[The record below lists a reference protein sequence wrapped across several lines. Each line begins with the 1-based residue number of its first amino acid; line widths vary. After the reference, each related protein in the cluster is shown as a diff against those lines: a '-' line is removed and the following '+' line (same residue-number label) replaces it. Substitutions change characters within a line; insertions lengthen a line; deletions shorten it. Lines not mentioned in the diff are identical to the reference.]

1 MSGAIRRFF
10 AREDG
15 MSKLFKTLLLLVIL
29 VAVAAGLYALTR
41 SKGGDGDLKIV
52 TVEKG
57 SITEKALA
65 VGQIQPRQKF
75 SIKSKISGIVKRCM
89 VNVGDKVKPGDP
101 LLEIAPDPTP
111 QELTDVDRQLDS
123 TRASLDRAKS
133 EFDRSQQLSKDG
145 VLPKSDL
152 DVKREAYELAKV
164 AVAKAEQQRDL
175 TRNGRITTET
185 VNMES
190 IIRAPAAGTILSRA
204 VNPGD
209 PVVPL
214 TSYQPGTELAAIADM
229 SDLIFKGTVDEIDV
243 GKLHAG
249 MIARIKVGALPTDIV
264 TGKVSRIAPQA
275 QQKEGATLFDVEIEL
290 EPTANITLRAGYSA
304 NADLIIRE
312 VKDVPTIPERV
323 VIFEDGGKKTFVELP
338 GLNPKEA
345 PKKVAVKLG
354 VSDGLSTQVTDGLA
368 VGAKVVERPPKK
380 LTSAVD

>member
-1 MSGAIRRFF
+1 
-10 AREDG
+10 
-15 MSKLFKTLLLLVIL
+15 MSKLFKTLLLLVVL
-29 VAVAAGLYALTR
+29 VAVAAGVYALTR
-41 SKGGDGDLKIV
+41 GGKGADGDNKIV

-89 VNVGDKVKPGDP
+89 ANVGDRVKAGDP

-123 TRASLDRAKS
+123 TRASLERAKA

-175 TRNGRITTET
+175 TRNGKITTET

-190 IIRAPAAGTILSRA
+190 IIRAPAAGTVLSRA

-214 TSYQPGTELAAIADM
+214 TSYQPGTELAAVADM
-229 SDLIFKGTVDEIDV
+229 NDLIFKGTVDEIDV

-249 MIARIKVGALPTDIV
+249 MTARIKVGALPTDIV

-290 EPTANITLRAGYSA
+290 APTGNITLRAGYSA

-338 GLNPKEA
+338 GPTPKEP

-354 VSDGLSTQVTDGLA
+354 VSDGLSTQVVEGLS

>member
-1 MSGAIRRFF
+1 
-10 AREDG
+10 
-15 MSKLFKTLLLLVIL
+15 MSKLFKTLLLLVVL
-29 VAVAAGLYALTR
+29 VAAAAGLYALTR
-41 SKGGDGDLKIV
+41 GNKGDGDRKLV

-75 SIKSKISGIVKRCM
+75 SIKSKISGIVKKCM
-89 VNVGDKVKPGDP
+89 VNVGDRVKPGDA

-123 TRASLDRAKS
+123 TRASLDRAKAD
-133 EFDRSQQLSKDG
+133 FDRSQQLSKDG

-175 TRNGRITTET
+175 TRNGKITTET

-190 IIRAPAAGTILSRA
+190 IIRAPAAGTVLTRA

-229 SDLIFKGTVDEIDV
+229 GDLIFKGTVDEIDV

-249 MIARIKVGALPTDIV
+249 MTARIKVGALPTDVV

-290 EPTANITLRAGYSA
+290 DPTSNITLRAGYSA

-323 VIFEDGGKKTFVELP
+323 VIFEDGGKKTFVDLP
-338 GLNPKEA
+338 GPTPKEP

-354 VSDGLSTQVTDGLA
+354 VSDGLNTQVVEGLA
-368 VGAKVVERPPKK
+368 VGAKVVEPPPKK